1 VGRKRHPRAS
11 SWSAAADHGQQHLNT
26 EAVPAIWLKDLQA
39 GFVIEFL
46 TGQGVGDVL
55 AHVIVPNAPCIRIA
69 VSTLPDLR

>member
-1 VGRKRHPRAS
+1 VWVGSVIRAS

-46 TGQGVGDVL
+46 TG
-55 AHVIVPNAPCIRIA
+55 PR
-69 VSTLPDLR
+69 RR